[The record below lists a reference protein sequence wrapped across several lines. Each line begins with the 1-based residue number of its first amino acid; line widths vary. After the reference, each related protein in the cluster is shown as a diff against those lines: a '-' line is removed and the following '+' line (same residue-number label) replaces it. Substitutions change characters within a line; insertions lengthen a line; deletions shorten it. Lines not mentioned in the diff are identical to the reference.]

1 MVCLR
6 TLSVEVTVKDIYF
19 QLKVFDKMSSLRQI
33 RELLADCYMDGV
45 ISDEEFVLLYDEN
58 RSKKKI

>member
-1 MVCLR
+1 M
-6 TLSVEVTVKDIYF
+6 EVTVKDIYF
-19 QLKVFDKMSSLRQI
+19 QLKVFDKKSSLRQI

-58 RSKKKI
+58 RSKKI